1 MGHQIYLRLKR
12 KGDNSMSGKRMES
25 RSRLALAP
33 QDPGDMV
40 KPGLVKPQN
49 PCCKVEQAGYN
60 GCISGCLFD
69 AAKLSQLWQRIPER
83 PGCNEQPQGFER
95 GTYIA
100 LLVHHVRKT
109 GSPKGRESYGDG
121 DLIVVRDGES
131 PLHGEGGQVFLI
143 LNSERYAK
151 CRTP

>member
-69 AAKLSQLWQRIPER
+69 AAELSQLWQRIPER